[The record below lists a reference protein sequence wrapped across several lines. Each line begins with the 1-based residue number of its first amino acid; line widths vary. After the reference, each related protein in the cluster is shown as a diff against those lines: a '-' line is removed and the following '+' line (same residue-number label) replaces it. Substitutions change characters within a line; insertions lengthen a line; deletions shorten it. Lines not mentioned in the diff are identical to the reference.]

1 MVNAVRGNVG
11 INPIKSQLF
20 ALAEVKGGA
29 STVPS
34 SDGSIIDTRII
45 IFVVVTMIWDEYNL
59 EAEMGAEA
67 LGLRLDG
74 HF

>member
-20 ALAEVKGGA
+20 ALAEVKGGV

-34 SDGSIIDTRII
+34 SDMME
-45 IFVVVTMIWDEYNL
+45 V
-59 EAEMGAEA
+59 
-67 LGLRLDG
+67 
-74 HF
+74 